1 MLTLR
6 TILLLIFSIINTAL
20 IVFLLILSVK
30 MNKINKYF
38 LYLTNQNFIWCTVY
52 LFIITLYEI
61 RNKTDSKIYIFIHQ
75 RIGKCLFAI
84 CLTVVFSFWTYVLM
98 GENVMN
104 FPKTAT
110 DIIISI
116 YLHFVIGV
124 IMGYELLS
132 SQDEHYVKGVFHK
145 DFLVL
150 LLINIVYSSIM
161 ISLSKKY
168 DLKIY
173 KFIQYEVMNIIGYMI
188 VSTLNLIISYL
199 IYYSYVRRYR
209 IGVLIKEG
217 EVDNK
222 SFNHELI
229 VN

>member
-1 MLTLR
+1 
-6 TILLLIFSIINTAL
+6 
-20 IVFLLILSVK
+20 
-30 MNKINKYF
+30 
-38 LYLTNQNFIWCTVY
+38 
-52 LFIITLYEI
+52 
-61 RNKTDSKIYIFIHQ
+61 
-75 RIGKCLFAI
+75 
-84 CLTVVFSFWTYVLM
+84 M

-161 ISLSKKY
+161 IILSKKY